1 MSRTRFPRRP
11 AQRAVRN
18 QLAVM
23 QAMHDNTTPVIEQG
37 GVKRGK
43 QPEGLVNKAIA
54 AWRKLRPSVFLERN
68 KRRLATPV
76 GYDKPIMLGYQ
87 APGSS
92 DWLGWESVVV
102 TPAMCGRRI
111 AVAMA
116 VEAKTKTGRLGEEQ
130 EAFLNRLSDDGG
142 IAGVATSA
150 EDCEL
155 IRARWLARMTADER

>member
-1 MSRTRFPRRP
+1 MRRSWPKRP
-11 AQRAVRN
+11 AQKAVR
-18 QLAVM
+18 QQMATIAFMTGQGEAPVPVAV
-23 QAMHDNTTPVIEQG
+23 VR
-37 GVKRGK
+37 RGP

-54 AWRKLRPSVFLERN
+54 AWRRLRPSVFLERN

-92 DWLGWESVVV
+92 DWLGWESVVI
-102 TPAMCGRRI
+102 TPAMVGKRI
-111 AVAMA
+111 AAAMG
-116 VEAKTKTGRLGEEQ
+116 VEAKTENGRLSAEQ

-155 IRARWLARMTADER
+155 IRQRWLTRMCGDER